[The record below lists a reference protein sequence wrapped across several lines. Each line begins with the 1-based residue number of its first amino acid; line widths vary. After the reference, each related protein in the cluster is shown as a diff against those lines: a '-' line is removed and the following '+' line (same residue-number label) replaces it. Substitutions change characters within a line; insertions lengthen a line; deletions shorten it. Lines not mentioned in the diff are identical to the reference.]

1 MFAVISAMPLEMETL
16 RDVMQ
21 DCEKVEDTPFDM
33 VIGTLNGKKLITAIC
48 GPGKVNSA
56 LCTQELILR
65 HKPEGIINTGVAGAL
80 ASDLTVGNLIIGT
93 YAVQHDMDTSPLGD
107 PVGYVSGVGM
117 VRFPCDEKL
126 VSVCEAALA
135 KLPELHGRRGVIAS
149 GDQFI
154 CSSEE
159 KNRIVS
165 QFAADCCEMEGGAIA
180 HACILYGM
188 PCVFMRAMSDQADG
202 EATMSYPTFARMAA
216 DNTVKLLTEV
226 MKAL

>member
-1 MFAVISAMPLEMETL
+1 MLAIISAMPLEMETL

-21 DCEKVEDTPFDM
+21 DCEKVEGTPFDM
-33 VIGTLNGKKLITAIC
+33 VTGTLCGKKLITAIC
-48 GPGKVNSA
+48 GPGKVNAA
-56 LCTQELILR
+56 LCSQELILR
-65 HKPEGIINTGVAGAL
+65 FHPDAIINTGVAGAL
-80 ASDLTVGNLIIGT
+80 ASDLTVGNLVIGT
-93 YAVQHDMDTSPLGD
+93 CAVQHDMDTSPLGD

-126 VSVCEAALA
+126 IAAFEAALT
-135 KLPELHGRRGVIAS
+135 KLPELHGRKGVIAS

-154 CSSEE
+154 CSAEA

-188 PCVFMRAMSDQADG
+188 PCAFVRAMSDQADG

-216 DNTVKLLTEV
+216 DNTVKLLNEV